1 VRKTI
6 PDGRSFIARF
16 RRKGQNMTKTI
27 LCALLLATVS
37 AAAAEAPGLK
47 GTAWVLSGLTGGTL
61 VAGTTVTL
69 RFDGSRAL
77 GTDGCN
83 RYTAPYTASAGALK
97 VGPGAASTR
106 MACPEERMNQ
116 AAAFMGALT
125 RASGYRVESGQLQL
139 TADGA
144 VLATFAPQPPS
155 LAGTAWR
162 VTGYNNGKQAVTSVL
177 AGSNLTMEFA
187 AGGKA
192 TGSAGCNPFSVP
204 YKAEGEKLSLGP
216 AVTTRKM
223 CAEPEGVMEQEQQ
236 FLRALETVAS
246 ARVEGD
252 RLELR
257 TADGALAV
265 QAAKIAR

>member
-1 VRKTI
+1 
-6 PDGRSFIARF
+6 
-16 RRKGQNMTKTI
+16 MTRTF
-27 LCALLLATVS
+27 LCALLLATIS
-37 AAAAEAPGLK
+37 AAAADAPGLK
-47 GTAWVLSGLTGGTL
+47 GSAWVLSALTGQTL

-83 RYTAPYTASAGALK
+83 RYTAPYTASGGALK
-97 VGPGAASTR
+97 VGPSAASTR
-106 MACPEERMNQ
+106 MACPQVRMDQ
-116 AAAFMGALT
+116 AAAFLGALT
-125 RASGYRVESGQLQL
+125 RANAYRVESGQLQL
-139 TADGA
+139 TSDGA

-155 LAGTAWR
+155 LAGTSWS
-162 VTGYNNGKQAVTSVL
+162 VTGYNNGRQAVTSVL

-187 AGGKA
+187 AGGKLA
-192 TGSAGCNPFSVP
+192 GSAGCNPYSLP
-204 YKAEGEKLSLGP
+204 YKAEGEKFFLGP

-223 CAEPEGVMEQEQQ
+223 CAEPERVMEQEQL

-265 QAAKIAR
+265 QATKSSR

>member
-1 VRKTI
+1 
-6 PDGRSFIARF
+6 
-16 RRKGQNMTKTI
+16 MTRTF
-27 LCALLLATVS
+27 LCALLLATIS
-37 AAAAEAPGLK
+37 AAAADAPGLK
-47 GTAWVLSGLTGGTL
+47 GSAWVLSGLTGQTL

-83 RYTAPYTASAGALK
+83 RYTAPYTASGGALK
-97 VGPGAASTR
+97 VGPSAASTR
-106 MACPEERMNQ
+106 MACPQERMDQ
-116 AAAFMGALT
+116 AAAFLGALT
-125 RASGYRVESGQLQL
+125 RANAYRVEAGQLQL
-139 TADGA
+139 SADGA

-155 LAGTAWR
+155 LAGTSWR

-187 AGGKA
+187 AGGKLA
-192 TGSAGCNPFSVP
+192 GSAGCNPYSVP
-204 YKAEGEKLSLGP
+204 YKAEGDKLSLGP

-223 CAEPEGVMEQEQQ
+223 CAEPERVMEQEQL

-246 ARVEGD
+246 VRVEGD

-265 QAAKIAR
+265 QATKAPR